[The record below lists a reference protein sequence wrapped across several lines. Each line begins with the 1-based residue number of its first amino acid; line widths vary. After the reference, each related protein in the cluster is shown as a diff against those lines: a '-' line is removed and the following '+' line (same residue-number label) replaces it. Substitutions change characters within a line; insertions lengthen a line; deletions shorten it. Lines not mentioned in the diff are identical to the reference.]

1 MGTAESGP
9 DLSHHDARRLLAA
22 CPLHAAVGL
31 ELVCWERG
39 RTLFR
44 FTPPTLCRTGET
56 GVVHGGVLSMALDV
70 AACFA
75 AIAAVGQDCSTVDL
89 RIDFLRPAVD
99 PAFDVE
105 GELRR
110 VGRHLAWADAGLR
123 TLQGRL
129 LASARG
135 LFAW

>member
-1 MGTAESGP
+1 MSNSESGP
-9 DLSHHDARRLLAA
+9 GLSRDEAELLLAT
-22 CPLHAAVGL
+22 CPLHAAIGL
-31 ELVCWERG
+31 ELVDWERG

-44 FTPPTLCRTGET
+44 FTPPAVGRTGEA
-56 GVVHGGVLSMALDV
+56 GVVHGGVLSTALDV

-89 RIDFLRPAVD
+89 RIDFLRPALD
-99 PAFDVE
+99 PGFDVE

-110 VGRHLAWADAGLR
+110 VGRRLAWADASLR